1 MVIIFDFGMQINRG
15 YHGVMDRGTR
25 YARSRQVQKLL
36 RSMRKAAG
44 LRQADLAERLGTTQ
58 SFVSKIENG
67 ERRLD
72 LVELE
77 EVCKAMSMS
86 LSQFVSMFEKMK

>member
-1 MVIIFDFGMQINRG
+1 
-15 YHGVMDRGTR
+15 MDRSIR
-25 YARSRQVQKLL
+25 YARSKQVQELL
-36 RSMRKAAG
+36 RAAREAAG
-44 LRQADLAERLGTTQ
+44 LRQADLAKKIGKTQ

-77 EVCKAMSMS
+77 EVCKAMGVP
-86 LSQFVSMFEKMK
+86 LSKFVSMFEKIP